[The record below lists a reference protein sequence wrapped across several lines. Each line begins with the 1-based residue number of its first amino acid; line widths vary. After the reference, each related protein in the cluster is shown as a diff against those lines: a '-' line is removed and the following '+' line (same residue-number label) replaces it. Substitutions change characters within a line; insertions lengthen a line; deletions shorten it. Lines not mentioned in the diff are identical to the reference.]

1 MIRKS
6 RKKNFKVLDLGCGKK
21 KKVGAIGV
29 DWSNRHNADIV
40 HDLNKFPYP
49 FKKNSIDLIYIDNC
63 LEHLNEPIKVMEE
76 LYRILKINSLVKVT
90 VPYFRSR
97 YAFIDPTHKTF
108 YTINSFDYYDPSC
121 EIYKRYEYTSI
132 KFKIEKIIFNEN
144 LISKNWIK
152 NIVLKIANK
161 HHALYEGY
169 LSHLVPLDDI
179 TFILKKI

>member
-1 MIRKS
+1 MIIKN
-6 RKKNFKVLDLGCGKK
+6 KKKLKILDLGCGKK

-29 DWSNRHNADIV
+29 DCSSRFNADIV
-40 HDLNKFPYP
+40 HNLNKFPYP
-49 FKKNSIDLIYIDNC
+49 FKKNSIDFIYIDNC

-76 LYRILKINSLVKVT
+76 LYRILKINSLVKVI

-97 YAFIDPTHKTF
+97 YAYIDPTHKTF
-108 YTINSFDYYDPSC
+108 YTINSFDYYDPSRQF
-121 EIYKRYEYTSI
+121 YKRYEYTSI

-144 LISKNWIK
+144 IPSRNLIKK
-152 NIVLKIANK
+152 IVTKIANK
-161 HHALYEGY
+161 YHDFYEGY